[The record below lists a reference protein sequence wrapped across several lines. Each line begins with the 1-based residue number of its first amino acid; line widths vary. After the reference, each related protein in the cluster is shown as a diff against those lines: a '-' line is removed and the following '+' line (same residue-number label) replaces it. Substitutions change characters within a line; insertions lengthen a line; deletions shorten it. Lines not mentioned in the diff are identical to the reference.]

1 MYITQAFKWKHEWW
15 RYLIGVILIF
25 IVGWQLI
32 GVMPIMIVSFLRAE
46 SLTEFMD
53 SGLTNFASLYPAK
66 SNLYLFLILS
76 TFLGGL
82 IGLIITVKFIHQQS
96 LRQLTTSRKK
106 IDWGRIFFG
115 FIIIAVITIV
125 FTLLDFKS
133 NPESYELQF
142 EAIPFLI
149 MALISVVFIPLQ
161 TSFEEYFFR
170 GYLMQGI
177 GILVRNKWT
186 PLIITSVI
194 FGGLHIF
201 NPEVDKMGNIIMI
214 YYIGTGFFLGIIT
227 LMDDGL
233 ELALGFHAATNLVG
247 ALLVTAD
254 WTVFQTNSILKDIS
268 EPGAGVDVL
277 VPVVVLYPILIGIM
291 AWRYKWKNWGEK
303 LFGKVIPPPETVA
316 IEENF

>member
-25 IVGWQLI
+25 IVGWQFI
-32 GVMPIMIVSFLRAE
+32 GIMPIMVVSFLRAE

-277 VPVVVLYPILIGIM
+277 IPVVVLYPILIGIM

-303 LFGKVIPPPETVA
+303 LFGKVIPPPETVT
-316 IEENF
+316 IEENY